1 MFTINTS
8 VPLSEN
14 LTASDDSG
22 SIIEDTAGQ
31 TVQNTKRDLRS
42 CASNGY
48 YVSPLIDNMIFLF
61 GVTLIAENLLMICVI
76 YSNRVL
82 HTNTNILVASLTFTD
97 VMIGFQCFMM
107 GLNAH
112 VGLRSWLRH
121 RPTQERIFHSLITG
135 VNYGL
140 ILISRVHLAVLSVD
154 RYFFVRW
161 PFRYSLR
168 VTKRRVVVTA
178 IGIWTIGII
187 YMILS
192 IVMYLDPQ
200 FHVNCIVVNAPFAYA
215 GGPLMCV
222 YFICLIIVIAS
233 TVGLSKLALDNGR
246 KRGILK
252 AQGAIQDIG
261 KRKNKGK
268 LDYNIS
274 LAVIPTGFIPSLTL
288 QMITCIN
295 NKSGLRSSADKCQ
308 PGDSP
313 DAVVNEN
320 GPLQYIN
327 CRINSCIIHHSQRSN
342 TLQED
347 PIIFDENNAIGD
359 AIKNNSTYA
368 GRAQGFE
375 FDIKEMAFTNFHGA
389 CSGRVHEIKCTPLR
403 ISNSLVQNTGVEGN
417 KKLLM
422 RTKLKI
428 LKFVLVI
435 LGCYLTCTFPFIL
448 RMIITDLAHIGQLSG
463 TVEHVLSLMLT
474 ANSGMNFFIM
484 AQLNKDFRK
493 AIIKSFTCLKCFCRR

>member
-1 MFTINTS
+1 MFNTS

-14 LTASDDSG
+14 LTAGDHSS
-22 SIIEDTAGQ
+22 SVNEDTAGQ
-31 TVQNTKRDLRS
+31 TEQNTKENLRS
-42 CASNGY
+42 CASDDY
-48 YVSPLIDNMIFLF
+48 YVSPVTENITFLF
-61 GVTLIAENLLMICVI
+61 GVALIAENLLMICVI
-76 YSNRVL
+76 CRNRVL
-82 HTNTNILVASLTFTD
+82 HTNTNILVVSLTFTD
-97 VMIGFQCFMM
+97 VMIGFQCFLM

-121 RPTQERIFHSLITG
+121 RPTQERVFHSLITG

-140 ILISRVHLAVLSVD
+140 ILISTVHLAVLSVD

-168 VTKRRVVVTA
+168 VTKRRVVITA
-178 IGIWTIGII
+178 IGIWIIGII

-192 IVMYLDPQ
+192 IVMYVDPQ
-200 FHVNCIVVNAPFAYA
+200 FHVNCIVVNAPFVYA
-215 GGPLMCV
+215 DGPLMCV

-261 KRKNKGK
+261 KRKGKGK
-268 LDYNIS
+268 LDRKVSI
-274 LAVIPTGFIPSLTL
+274 AVIPTGFNPSLTL
-288 QMITCIN
+288 QMISCIR
-295 NKSGLRSSADKCQ
+295 NKSTLRTGAEKCQ
-308 PGDSP
+308 PGDPP
-313 DAVVNEN
+313 DTVVNE
-320 GPLQYIN
+320 GIN
-327 CRINSCIIHHSQRSN
+327 CRINSCIIHHSQRSD
-342 TLQED
+342 TLQEN

-375 FDIKEMAFTNFHGA
+375 FDIKEKAFTNSHGA
-389 CSGRVHEIKCTPLR
+389 CSGKVHEIKRASLR
-403 ISNSLVQNTGVEGN
+403 LPNSLVQNTKVEGN
-417 KKLLM
+417 KRLLR

-448 RMIITDLAHIGQLSG
+448 RIIITDLAHIGQLSG
-463 TVEHVLSLMLT
+463 TVDHVSGLMLM
-474 ANSGMNFFIM
+474 ANSGINFFIM

-493 AIIKSFTCLKCFCRR
+493 ALIKSFTRLKCFCRR